1 MMDAMRQSLRHSKTA
16 RWTAM
21 GLVSFVMLCG
31 YYMAD
36 VASPLKPFLEQQL
49 DWTSS
54 EYGFFTS
61 AYAWFNVFLGMLVIG
76 GIILD
81 RFGARF
87 AGILA
92 SVLMLGGALLKG
104 WAIGTHALD
113 QGVWFGVKAQV
124 LWASL
129 GFATFG
135 MGIEMLGIT
144 ASKIVV
150 RWFKGYEVALAMGL
164 QVAVARLGTGLALG
178 TGGAI
183 AKAFTV
189 ATPILVGAALLAA
202 GLAAFLVYCSMDRR
216 LDASEPREGGS
227 AEDEKFRLSDIGTI
241 LANRGFWYLAILCAL
256 FYSAVFPF
264 LKYAPDLM
272 VQKFGVREDLSGI
285 IPSLLPF
292 GTILL
297 TPFFGNYYDR
307 HGRGA
312 TIMLVGSGLITLTH
326 VLFAM
331 PLLNHWMVAMGAML
345 VLGVGFS
352 LVPSAMW
359 PSVPKIIP
367 ERQLGTAYAL
377 IFFIQN
383 LVAMMGIPYL
393 VGFILDRFCVTGRE
407 VTTEVVDG
415 VARELTKVQYDY
427 TWPMIVF
434 VACGVLAVAV
444 ALLLKGEDR
453 RKNYGLELPCH
464 QR

>member
-1 MMDAMRQSLRHSKTA
+1 MVDALRQSLRHSKTA

-21 GLVSFVMLCG
+21 GIVSFGMFCG

-76 GIILD
+76 GILLD

-87 AGILA
+87 AGTLA

-113 QGVWFGVKAQV
+113 QAMWFGVKAQV
-124 LWASL
+124 LAASL
-129 GFATFG
+129 GFAIFG
-135 MGIEMLGIT
+135 MGLELLGIT

-150 RWFKGYEVALAMGL
+150 RWFKDYEVALAMGL

-178 TGGAI
+178 TGGVI
-183 AKAFTV
+183 AKSFSV
-189 ATPILVGAALLAA
+189 ATPILVGAALLAI
-202 GLAAFLVYCSMDRR
+202 GLAAFVVYCAMDRR
-216 LDASEPREGGS
+216 LDASEPGGG
-227 AEDEKFRLSDIGTI
+227 EKDPEEQFRLSDIGAI
-241 LANRGFWYLAILCAL
+241 LTNRGFWYLAILCAL

-297 TPFFGNYYDR
+297 TPFFGSLYDR
-307 HGRGA
+307 KGHGA
-312 TIMLVGSGLITLTH
+312 TIMLLGSGLITLTH
-326 VLFAM
+326 VIFAM
-331 PLLNHWMVAMGAML
+331 PLLSHWIVAMGAML
-345 VLGVGFS
+345 TLGVGFS

-367 ERQLGTAYAL
+367 DRQLGTAYAL
-377 IFFIQN
+377 IFYIQN

-393 VGFILDRFCVTGRE
+393 VGWILDRFGVIGRE

-415 VARELTKVQYDY
+415 VAREVTKVQYDY

-434 VACGVLAVAV
+434 VACGVLAVGA
-444 ALLLKGEDR
+444 AMLLKGEDR
-453 RKNYGLELPCH
+453 RKNYGLERPCH